1 MQSIDT
7 VSPQELDS
15 YIGRTDAVIID
26 LREKEAYEVSHLK
39 TAVNIPYDNI
49 RECRK
54 F

>member
-26 LREKEAYEVSHLK
+26 LRETKDLLKEGF
-39 TAVNIPYDNI
+39 P
-49 RECRK
+49 
-54 F
+54 